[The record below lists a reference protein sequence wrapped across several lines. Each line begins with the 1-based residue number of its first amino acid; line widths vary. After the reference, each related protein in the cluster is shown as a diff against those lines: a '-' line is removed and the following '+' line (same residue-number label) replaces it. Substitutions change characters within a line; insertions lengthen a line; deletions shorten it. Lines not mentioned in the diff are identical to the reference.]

1 MLLAPPWWDSCSPV
15 AVAVA
20 AAQPAEVAARAV
32 HSLSSLG
39 GFGPSPRAAPANSL
53 SSSTASARCADS
65 ARLELRLP
73 GGSLSC
79 RSKAARDSAVLH
91 NRASHR
97 RLH

>member
-39 GFGPSPRAAPANSL
+39 GFGPSPRAAAANSL
-53 SSSTASARCADS
+53 SSSTASGRCADA

-73 GGSLSC
+73 GGPLSC
-79 RSKAARDSAVLH
+79 RSEADRASSLLQ
-91 NRASHR
+91 NRAR
-97 RLH
+97 PCGVP